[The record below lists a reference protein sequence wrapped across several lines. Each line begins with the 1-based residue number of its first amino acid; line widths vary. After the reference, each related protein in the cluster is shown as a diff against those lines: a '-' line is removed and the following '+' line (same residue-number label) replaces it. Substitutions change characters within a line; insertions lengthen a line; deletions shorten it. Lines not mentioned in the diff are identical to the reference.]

1 MTMNLIPIP
10 SQIEQIEEKVREV
23 SADVPWT
30 RALAISTLVTSA
42 CLLIAGKRKS
52 SMLAAAAGTALLVAE
67 DPDGVRRFWNQVPD
81 YVRKGEEFLGRVEG
95 FVEQVAEQGDRVR
108 KVLNRA

>member
-1 MTMNLIPIP
+1 MNLISIP
-10 SQIEQIEEKVREV
+10 ANVEDRIRDAAAE
-23 SADVPWT
+23 VPWS

-52 SMLAAAAGTALLVAE
+52 SLLAAAAGTALLVAE
-67 DPDGVRRFWNQVPD
+67 EPEAVRRFWNNLPD
-81 YVRKGEEFLGRVEG
+81 YVRQGEQWLGRVEG
-95 FVEQVAEQGDRVR
+95 FVEQVAEQGERVR